1 MKLKRFLYI
10 LILCLFCFYASL
22 AQHQS
27 VYSNYLLNM
36 TLINPAAIGKDMAL
50 DVNVGVRKQ
59 WSGFSGSPST
69 NYVSVNSMMKRP
81 TLNLGLMVLSDK
93 IAVNSKQ
100 SIYGQYAFR
109 IKFNKFKMAFGVQAG
124 VQFQNNDLAEL
135 KRAQEVDAVI
145 DQNQVRTVNLVVG
158 TGVYI
163 HNNFFFFGLS
173 SPSLYG
179 TGGNYGLNAT
189 SVLTTAGLVLK
200 VRNKGLIKPS
210 LMLRQ
215 VKGSAITTD
224 INMTYYFQSK
234 YGIGFSYR
242 LKTAF
247 VLLLEAAVNNQFKIA
262 YCYDYSLGSISKYQN
277 GSHEISLRFL
287 FAKQYNIKN
296 PRAIAN

>member
-1 MKLKRFLYI
+1 MQRFLYFI
-10 LILCLFCFYASL
+10 VIWLFCVYSNK

-36 TLINPAAIGKDMAL
+36 ALINPAAIGKDMAL
-50 DVNVGVRKQ
+50 DLNVGARKQ

-100 SIYGQYAFR
+100 SLYGQYAFR
-109 IKFNKFKMAFGVQAG
+109 FKFKKFKLAFGVQAG
-124 VQFQNNDLAEL
+124 LQFQNNDLSGV
-135 KRAQEVDAVI
+135 KRVQEVDAVI

-163 HNNFFFFGLS
+163 HNNSFFFGLS
-173 SPSLYG
+173 TPSLYG

-200 VRNKGLIKPS
+200 VRNKDLIKPS
-210 LMLRQ
+210 LLLRQ
-215 VKGSAITTD
+215 VKGSALTTD

-234 YGIGFSYR
+234 YGVGFSYR

-247 VLLLEAAVNNQFKIA
+247 VLLLEAAINNQFKIA